1 LPDFPRFRAQCLRLQ
16 IQKFE
21 KDRLDYD
28 ANLSKLKETVA
39 AQKQEIVDLMAQV
52 RPGANFVMTFWQC

>member
-1 LPDFPRFRAQCLRLQ
+1 M
-16 IQKFE
+16 
-21 KDRLDYD
+21 DYD

-52 RPGANFVMTFWQC
+52 KRSCSI